1 MSTKTAFKSKSK
13 ITLLPFPDGR
23 EYTSKAQA
31 QADWDADK
39 DFTLADWTTRNN
51 WADWLQTT
59 QYDGKPINRSQIE
72 SHPHIKYV
80 EIRSRGLR
88 GKVHVI
94 KVGSTKTAR
103 SLNLTYHTDP
113 GHGWLEVPMSLLK
126 ELGIAGEITSY
137 SMRKGQNA
145 YLEEDLDMGTFLRAA
160 EEAGWNVRYTER
172 YKENTPLRNYPGYR
186 RASDRSDGLRSAA
199 LKRASKLPVG
209 HPTRK
214 KILAVLD
221 EKTTRVAA
229 PMGPRD
235 IAKFEREL
243 EMMEAEHDSLMR
255 EIESLG

>member
-1 MSTKTAFKSKSK
+1 MSTKTALQS
-13 ITLLPFPDGR
+13 TVVLTPAYGR
-23 EYTSKAQA
+23 DYTSKAQV

-39 DFTLADWTTRNN
+39 DFILNDFSSRW
-51 WADWLQTT
+51 
-59 QYDGKPINRSQIE
+59 DGKPINRSQIE
-72 SHPHIKYV
+72 SESGVRYV
-80 EIRSRGLR
+80 NIRFKKMRN
-88 GKVHVI
+88 VHVI
-94 KVGSTKTAR
+94 RMASTKTAR

-199 LKRASKLPVG
+199 LKRASELPVG